1 LGKNDKILASLV
13 KEQTLDDESL
23 QTLMC
28 EAENIINGR
37 PLTAI
42 SDDPK
47 DLFIYLFIKLRPTIT
62 HKENKKKTTK
72 KKNKKQ
78 NGQGSPPPRIIFYY
92 YVRKL
97 LFHQIFSKQISCFQ
111 GQGGCKSNIWLT
123 SSGIDGKESIFHCW
137 SSAKSGYAQ
146 EEISQ

>member
-1 LGKNDKILASLV
+1 MIRSTRKILGSLV

-42 SDDPK
+42 SGGPK
-47 DLFIYLFIKLRPTIT
+47 DLEPLTP
-62 HKENKKKTTK
+62 N
-72 KKNKKQ
+72 Q
-78 NGQGSPPPRIIFYY
+78 IFYY

-111 GQGGCKSNIWLT
+111 GQGGCKSSIWLI

-137 SSAKSGYAQ
+137 SSGKSGYAQ
-146 EEISQ
+146 EEISQEETPFLL